1 VTHRAG
7 IYCRISR
14 DRIGA
19 GLGIERQ
26 ERDCRELAA
35 RLGWV
40 TIDTYA
46 DNDLSAY
53 SGKRR
58 PHYERLLA
66 DIEAGYLTAVIAWH
80 ADRLHRSPVE
90 LERYIA
96 VCDRVGVP
104 TQTVRAGHLD
114 LSTANGRMNARIT
127 GAVARHESEQKGERV
142 RRQKQQA
149 QAQGRWIGG
158 RRPFG
163 FAIDGVTLRPTVEQL
178 QAMHDRAAALYG
190 DTVPTVDQLGELADR
205 LTAEANAIADAS
217 RRILAGESVRSVV
230 SEWNRAGLTTATGAP
245 WDGSKARQMLL
256 RPRNAGLT
264 GNRGRVVGPAVWDP
278 IVDRDSWEALVAL
291 LGDPSRRTHRGTSL
305 KLVGSFLY
313 RCECGEPVRSGGQRE
328 DGKPR
333 YACAVGHLR
342 RLAEPVD
349 DLVLKVVERLL
360 VRDNVELIAP
370 AADLAPLRDRLA
382 TLRVRSEEIAALFG
396 DPDSG
401 MTGTQFRVANERLQ
415 REIRT
420 TEAEL
425 GRRSAGSALA
435 GIADAPNPS
444 LAFRS
449 ASIDRQ
455 RTVIDL
461 LMTVTLTRIERGR
474 RPGGSYFDPATVEI
488 VPKKQGE

>member
-1 VTHRAG
+1 MTRQTG

-14 DRIGA
+14 DRVGA
-19 GLGIERQ
+19 GLGVERQ
-26 ERDCRELAA
+26 ERDCRELAD
-35 RLGWV
+35 RLGWAV
-40 TIDTYA
+40 VETYC

-58 PHYERLLA
+58 PDYERLLS
-66 DIEAGYLTAVIAWH
+66 DIEAGHLTAVIAWH

-96 VCDRVGVP
+96 VCDGRNVP

-163 FAIDGVTLRPTVEQL
+163 FALDGVTLRPTAKQL
-178 QAMHDRAAALYG
+178 HAMHERAAALYG
-190 DTVPTVDQLGELADR
+190 DTVPAVGQLGELADQI
-205 LTAEANAIADAS
+205 TAEADAIADAT
-217 RRILAGESVRSVV
+217 RRILAGESLRSIV
-230 SEWNRAGLTTATGAP
+230 SEWNTAELTTATGTP
-245 WDGSKARQMLL
+245 WDGSKARQMLM

-264 GNRGRVVGPAVWDP
+264 GNRKRVVGPAVWDP

-291 LGDPSRRTHRGTSL
+291 LGDPSRLTHRGTSL
-305 KLVGSFLY
+305 KLPGSFLY
-313 RCECGEPVRSGGQRE
+313 RCDCGELVRSGGQRA

-333 YACAVGHLR
+333 YACSANHMR

-349 DLVLKVVERLL
+349 ELVFEVIERVL
-360 VRDNVELIAP
+360 VRDNLELMTP
-370 AADLAPLRDRLA
+370 AADLAPLRDRLT
-382 TLRVRSEEIAALFG
+382 TLRARSEEIAAMFG
-396 DPDSG
+396 DPGSG
-401 MTGTQFRVANERLQ
+401 MTGAQFRVANERLQ
-415 REIRT
+415 HEIRA

-425 GRRSAGSALA
+425 GRRSAGSRLS
-435 GIADAPNPS
+435 GIADAPDPAV
-444 LAFRS
+444 AFRTS
-449 ASIDRQ
+449 GIDRQ
-455 RTVIDL
+455 RAVIDT
-461 LMTVTLTRIERGR
+461 LMVVTLMRIKRGR
-474 RPGGSYFDPATVEI
+474 RTGGAYFDPTSVKIEWKTAT
-488 VPKKQGE
+488 

>member
-1 VTHRAG
+1 MTYRAG

-26 ERDCRELAA
+26 EQDCRELAD

-40 TIDTYA
+40 VVDTYA

-58 PHYERLLA
+58 PHYERLLG
-66 DIEAGYLTAVIAWH
+66 DIEAGYLTAVITWH

-96 VCDRVGVP
+96 VCDGRSVP

-163 FAIDGVTLRPTVEQL
+163 FAPDGVTLRPTVEQL
-178 QAMHDRAAALYG
+178 QAMCDRAAALYG
-190 DTVPTVDQLGELADR
+190 DTVPTVDRLGQLADR
-205 LTAEANAIADAS
+205 VTAEADAIADAT

-230 SEWNRAGLTTATGAP
+230 SEWNRAGLTTATGTQ

-256 RPRNAGLT
+256 RPRNAGLA
-264 GNRGRVVGPAVWDP
+264 GNRSRTIGPAVWDP

-291 LGDPSRRTHRGTSL
+291 LGDPSRRTHWGTSL

-313 RCECGEPVRSGGQRE
+313 RCDCGERVRSGGQRG
-328 DGKPR
+328 DGKAR
-333 YACAVGHLR
+333 YACTANHMR

-349 DLVLKVVERLL
+349 QLVFEVVERVL
-360 VRDNVELIAP
+360 VRDNLELIAP
-370 AADLAPLRDRLA
+370 AADLAPLRDRLT
-382 TLRVRSEEIAALFG
+382 TLRARSDEIAAMFG
-396 DPDSG
+396 DPDSD
-401 MTGTQFRVANERLQ
+401 MTSTQFRVANERLQ
-415 REIRT
+415 HEIRA

-425 GRRSAGSALA
+425 GRRSVGTTLT
-435 GIADAPNPS
+435 GIADASDPAF
-444 LAFRS
+444 AFRS
-449 ASIDRQ
+449 AGIDRQ
-455 RTVIDL
+455 RAVIDT
-461 LMTVTLTRIERGR
+461 LMTVTLMRTKRGR
-474 RPGGSYFDPATVEI
+474 RPGGHYFDPSSVKIEWKA
-488 VPKKQGE
+488 GA